1 MVKLGDNG
9 AIMFLQNIGITFVI
23 FKLIRKVPEE
33 NDKLVF
39 NDIGLLKAVWNN
51 FRNLHGT
58 IEGPV
63 DLFSFLLLIIFI
75 IYYCHC

>member
-9 AIMFLQNIGITFVI
+9 AIMFLQNTGITFAI

-39 NDIGLLKAVWNN
+39 NDIGLLKAV
-51 FRNLHGT
+51 
-58 IEGPV
+58 
-63 DLFSFLLLIIFI
+63 
-75 IYYCHC
+75 

>member
-9 AIMFLQNIGITFVI
+9 AIMFLQNIGITFAI

-39 NDIGLLKAVWNN
+39 NDIGLLKAV
-51 FRNLHGT
+51 
-58 IEGPV
+58 E
-63 DLFSFLLLIIFI
+63 IILE
-75 IYYCHC
+75 IYTGQ

>member
-9 AIMFLQNIGITFVI
+9 AIKFLQNIGITFAI

-39 NDIGLLKAVWNN
+39 NDIGLLKAV
-51 FRNLHGT
+51 
-58 IEGPV
+58 E
-63 DLFSFLLLIIFI
+63 IILE
-75 IYYCHC
+75 IYTGQ